1 MRSALESVA
10 GGKAERSFAADRA
23 GVKAVMN
30 EVLAPV
36 LPRGAEFKVY
46 AAGRGELEEELGLL

>member
-1 MRSALESVA
+1 
-10 GGKAERSFAADRA
+10 
-23 GVKAVMN
+23 MN